1 MPNEQKPMIDLE
13 RMRVMG
19 PEAVRDYLGDGVFG
33 GVYQKPDAV
42 MHELW
47 DTAVGETR
55 ALLEGPW
62 A

>member
-1 MPNEQKPMIDLE
+1 MIDLD

-19 PEAVRDYLGDGVFG
+19 PEAVREYLGDGVFG
-33 GVYQKPDAV
+33 GFYQKPDQV

-47 DTAVGETR
+47 DIAVDETR